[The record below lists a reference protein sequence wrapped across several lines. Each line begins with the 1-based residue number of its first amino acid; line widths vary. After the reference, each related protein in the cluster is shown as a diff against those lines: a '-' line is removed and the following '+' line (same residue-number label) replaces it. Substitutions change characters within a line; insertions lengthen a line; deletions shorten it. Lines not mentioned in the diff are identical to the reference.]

1 MFNKT
6 PEGFPSCLKE
16 ILKALFGMVKKSRK
30 ITKEYLEKA
39 AFYYLGRYS
48 SGEGNLRQVLSN
60 KIRRAKFSGSEIPAE
75 ALGWVED
82 VVLKCSNLGLASD
95 KVYSEMKVKS
105 LINQGKSLQKIKVI
119 LNQKKVAKDI
129 IKMTLDTLA
138 GDGVETFRN
147 PLRQNYG
154 TEDFALKKLA
164 EKELSAM
171 IRAGFS
177 YKISKE
183 ILRQR

>member
-1 MFNKT
+1 
-6 PEGFPSCLKE
+6 
-16 ILKALFGMVKKSRK
+16 MVKKSRK

-138 GDGVETFRN
+138 GDGVETDQKSALKYAKKRCFGPFRN